1 MDIQRTMEFLLQQ
14 QARVEVQLQA
24 IGGHVRDVAQ
34 KQSKNETLVHQLTLM
49 VSQLADRQAK
59 QFRQLAD
66 RQTKQFGQLTAA
78 QKKTDAQLQELSG
91 EVRSLVAAIRNF
103 VSANGRKR
111 KP

>member
-59 QFRQLAD
+59 QFRQLA
-66 RQTKQFGQLTAA
+66 AA
-78 QKKTDAQLQELSG
+78 QKKTDAQLQELRG

>member
-24 IGGHVRDVAQ
+24 IGGHVRDIAQ
-34 KQSKNETLVHQLTLM
+34 KQSKNETLVHQLTLL
-49 VSQLADRQAK
+49 VSQQA
-59 QFRQLAD
+59 
-66 RQTKQFGQLTAA
+66 KQFGQLTAA
-78 QKKTDAQLQELSG
+78 QKKIDTQLQELRG

-103 VSANGRKR
+103 VSANRRKG

>member
-1 MDIQRTMEFLLQQ
+1 MEFLLRQ
-14 QARVEVQLQA
+14 QARFEAQLQA
-24 IGGHVRDVAQ
+24 ISGHVRDVAQ

-59 QFRQLAD
+59 QFRQL
-66 RQTKQFGQLTAA
+66 TAA
-78 QKKTDAQLQELSG
+78 QKKTDAQLQELRG